1 MSAIDNLNKVQINSE
16 IYYDCDVNKLNY
28 SQVMKEILQN
38 MEAPKAVARKPTEL
52 RAVKEEWKK
61 SGSTQP
67 NNSTTLN
74 QNNQNFSES
83 CNLHLILK

>member
-16 IYYDCDVNKLNY
+16 IYYDCDLNKLNY

-38 MEAPKAVARKPTEL
+38 MEGPKASVRKPNEL

-61 SGSTQP
+61 SDSTQP

-83 CNLHLILK
+83 RSPSIIL